1 MNAKQK
7 AIKICKER
15 RGPKVALIL
24 IEQGLVNIR
33 FKKSS
38 KNGLEVSI
46 SAKGRQAL
54 RMLGDLPQ

>member
-1 MNAKQK
+1 MNAKEK
-7 AIKICKER
+7 ALEICKQHKQ
-15 RGPKVALIL
+15 GIAQIL
-24 IEQGLVNIR
+24 IEQGLVNVR

-46 SAKGRQAL
+46 SAKGRHAL

>member
-7 AIKICKER
+7 ALEICKQHKQEI
-15 RGPKVALIL
+15 AELLIK
-24 IEQGLVNIR
+24 QGLVNVR